1 MEKVNIV
8 SISNFDLDD
17 YNESFVAKDVLQL
30 FAQGIVEYL
39 NDNYSSID
47 SRDYYVVKP
56 LNYVLK
62 HFEP

>member
-1 MEKVNIV
+1 MPKVNIV

-17 YNESFVAKDVLQL
+17 YDESFVAKDVPQL

-39 NDNYSSID
+39 NDNYSSI
-47 SRDYYVVKP
+47 SSSDYYVVKP